1 MIRKARVQKRR
12 TSRAVPA
19 VPGATFKPPS
29 RRPRALP
36 AKALAGQVDTACV
49 ASGMK
54 ALITRSNRPHT
65 GLVRC
70 TVLRTDGLGF
80 EPTVRYE
87 RTHIFQ
93 ACGWV
98 IRFGNHD
105 SQSRASRAICPGR
118 YARMSG
124 VVRIEFAYPSRAGA
138 ELEDLWRTY
147 KNESVT
153 PCPQK
158 SSVRSAS
165 DATRQRKSCGRTW
178 ARSEHTQW
186 SSWWP
191 QFSERRSTLEAQQA
205 HIENWFERH
214 RADQASKSAGTMKQ
228 ALERRRALADERVES
243 TNGEQEAHS

>member
-87 RTHIFQ
+87 RTHTFVHTLSRRLVTEKKSGILPIFIHGARDRAGLPFAGRRTLRTSMESGMESSPLNEPSVVSHSENVARYRMRKPITNRVRYEAGRKPGCADGAQ
-93 ACGWV
+93 V
-98 IRFGNHD
+98 L
-105 SQSRASRAICPGR
+105 SQGRRGDDARRNGSASESASRRTSCSRLIRVIC
-118 YARMSG
+118 A
-124 VVRIEFAYPSRAGA
+124 
-138 ELEDLWRTY
+138 
-147 KNESVT
+147 N
-153 PCPQK
+153 
-158 SSVRSAS
+158 
-165 DATRQRKSCGRTW
+165 
-178 ARSEHTQW
+178 
-186 SSWWP
+186 
-191 QFSERRSTLEAQQA
+191 
-205 HIENWFERH
+205 RH
-214 RADQASKSAGTMKQ
+214 Y
-228 ALERRRALADERVES
+228 ES
-243 TNGEQEAHS
+243 TP